1 MLINGLAARSR
12 IAGSDF
18 DAPLLAVKM
27 GIISQYF
34 SAKPPEHAMLP
45 EGPCVLCTIP
55 AIFGLSGRNAF
66 IKGFP
71 ASQER
76 GNLPASQERG
86 NLSAASPC
94 FWGEFRFIICRR
106 VRTFCNR
113 KDSLAL
119 PSWALC
125 MWSPFPANK
134 SYTQPSVFSSS
145 GHT

>member
-76 GNLPASQERG
+76 GTYLPLRKGGTYLLLPLAS
-86 NLSAASPC
+86 
-94 FWGEFRFIICRR
+94 GESF
-106 VRTFCNR
+106 V
-113 KDSLAL
+113 L
-119 PSWALC
+119 
-125 MWSPFPANK
+125 
-134 SYTQPSVFSSS
+134 
-145 GHT
+145 